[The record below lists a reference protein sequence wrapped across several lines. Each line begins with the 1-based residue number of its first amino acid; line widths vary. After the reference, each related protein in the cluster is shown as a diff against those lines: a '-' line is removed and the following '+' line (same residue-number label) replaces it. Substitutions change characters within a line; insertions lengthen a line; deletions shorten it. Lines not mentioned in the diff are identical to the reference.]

1 MTDTPP
7 DWAKLQ
13 LLARR
18 NASTKRAETVKAS
31 GVGTRDTGH
40 IVASSASVEELHEM
54 VGQMW
59 ACIAAM
65 AKRIKKLEERKT
77 SG

>member
-18 NASTKRAETVKAS
+18 NASTKRAETCKAA
-31 GVGTRDTGH
+31 GVSSRDAGH
-40 IVASSASVEELHEM
+40 IVASTDPAELVEM
-54 VGQMW
+54 VGQLF
-59 ACIAAM
+59 ACVAAL
-65 AKRIKKLEERKT
+65 AKKVRKLEERR
-77 SG
+77 